1 VKLSKEIKTAIFV
14 LTGFALFI
22 VGFNY
27 LKSNDIFVR
36 DNIFH
41 AVYDNVEGLIV
52 GTPVTIHGLQVGAV
66 DKINLLQGN
75 NGLLVRF
82 RVDDQYR
89 FSKNSIVKIY
99 EAGLI
104 GGKSLAIDPMND
116 GASSAQSGDTLQGII
131 EPGLTKLVNDKLTPL
146 QDKIESMIHNAD
158 SLLLSFNNI
167 IDASAQ
173 QQIKSSIS
181 DLNLAVSH
189 FSSMSSYLNTS
200 LTDENGKLKK
210 TFDNLALLSDDL
222 TKVSSS
228 MTNANLDATFTDL
241 GHAVQDLS
249 SILAKLD
256 EGEGSLGKII
266 TKDDLHDSLEET
278 NQQIQLLLEDM
289 RLNPKRYVHFSL
301 FGKKQVKYESPD
313 QQ

>member
-1 VKLSKEIKTAIFV
+1 
-14 LTGFALFI
+14 
-22 VGFNY
+22 
-27 LKSNDIFVR
+27 
-36 DNIFH
+36 
-41 AVYDNVEGLIV
+41 
-52 GTPVTIHGLQVGAV
+52 
-66 DKINLLQGN
+66 
-75 NGLLVRF
+75 
-82 RVDDQYR
+82 
-89 FSKNSIVKIY
+89 
-99 EAGLI
+99 
-104 GGKSLAIDPMND
+104 MND

-181 DLNLAVSH
+181 DLNLAASH

-228 MTNANLDATFTDL
+228 MTNANLGATFTDL

>member
-1 VKLSKEIKTAIFV
+1 
-14 LTGFALFI
+14 
-22 VGFNY
+22 
-27 LKSNDIFVR
+27 
-36 DNIFH
+36 
-41 AVYDNVEGLIV
+41 
-52 GTPVTIHGLQVGAV
+52 
-66 DKINLLQGN
+66 
-75 NGLLVRF
+75 
-82 RVDDQYR
+82 
-89 FSKNSIVKIY
+89 
-99 EAGLI
+99 
-104 GGKSLAIDPMND
+104 
-116 GASSAQSGDTLQGII
+116 
-131 EPGLTKLVNDKLTPL
+131 
-146 QDKIESMIHNAD
+146 
-158 SLLLSFNNI
+158 
-167 IDASAQ
+167 
-173 QQIKSSIS
+173 
-181 DLNLAVSH
+181 
-189 FSSMSSYLNTS
+189 MSSYLNTS